1 MSGFLGN
8 RTLNIYSGPPE
19 ALAYSNDG
27 CLSDVDKGEDFH
39 MGCALDHARKLSQ
52 CETSS
57 DESDSDSV
65 PDNDNRCFFFSS

>member
-1 MSGFLGN
+1 
-8 RTLNIYSGPPE
+8 
-19 ALAYSNDG
+19 
-27 CLSDVDKGEDFH
+27 

-65 PDNDNRCFFFSS
+65 LIMIIAVFFFHRPLLF